1 MTKTPA
7 IKCYHKLQVSS
18 HKDLVLV
25 ALGEITGVGKNIW
38 VERNFD

>member
-18 HKDLVLV
+18 HKDLEMLILPTPVLLLTRV
-25 ALGEITGVGKNIW
+25 M
-38 VERNFD
+38 F